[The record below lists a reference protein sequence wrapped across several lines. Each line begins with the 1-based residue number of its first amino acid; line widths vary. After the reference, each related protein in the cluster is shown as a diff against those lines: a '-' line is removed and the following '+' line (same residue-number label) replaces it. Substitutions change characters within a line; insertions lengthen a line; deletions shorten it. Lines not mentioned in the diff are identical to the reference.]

1 VSDTPVT
8 RTFRSAG
15 YFEPK
20 RGAEPVQDHPPAI
33 FLTEMPVEIA
43 AKANFL
49 SRLNAEEYRRVREIG
64 YEQRIGAGE
73 SVFCQGDTHD
83 GIFLIES
90 GSVRTFY
97 TGPTGREITL
107 AYWTPGHFVG
117 GPEIFGGGTHMWSG
131 VAVQETRVLRLRG
144 ADLYRL
150 MEQMPRLAIG
160 IVEGLV
166 QKGKCYSALVHMLG
180 TRSVIERLA
189 QLLVILA
196 DTDGQ
201 ETADGVMIGRS
212 FTHEEMANMV
222 GSTRQWVTMTLD
234 KFQKQ
239 GAVRMEGRRIVLCD
253 RAWICDKAGIAHEI
267 AVAGPPRQ
275 PGLVTIRQA

>member
-1 VSDTPVT
+1 MSDTT
-8 RTFRSAG
+8 RTFKPVG

-20 RGAEPVQDHPPAI
+20 PAPELPTDRPPAI
-33 FLTEMPVEIA
+33 FLAEMPVEVA

-49 SRLNAEEYRRVREIG
+49 SRLTAEEYRRVREIG
-64 YEQRIGAGE
+64 HDYRVAAGE

-117 GPEIFGGGTHMWSG
+117 GPEIFGGGMHIWSG
-131 VAVQETRVLRLRG
+131 VAVQDSRLLRLGG

-150 MEQMPRLAIG
+150 MEQIPRLALG

-180 TRSVIERLA
+180 TRSVVERLA
-189 QLLVILA
+189 QLLLILA
-196 DTDGQ
+196 DTDGK
-201 ETADGVMIGRS
+201 AVDGGVAIGRA
-212 FTHEEMANMV
+212 FTHEELANMV
-222 GSTRQWVTMTLD
+222 GATRQWVTITLD

-239 GAVRMEGRRIVLCD
+239 GAIRAEGRRIVLRD
-253 RAWICDKAGIAHEI
+253 RGWLCDKAGIVPDASDRGPVFPTGPL
-267 AVAGPPRQ
+267 AVR
-275 PGLVTIRQA
+275 

>member
-1 VSDTPVT
+1 MTTT
-8 RTFRSAG
+8 RMFRSAG

-20 RGAEPVQDHPPAI
+20 PTSEPAPERPAAI
-33 FLTEMPVEIA
+33 FLAETPVEVA
-43 AKANFL
+43 SKTNFL

-64 YEQRIGAGE
+64 HEQRVGAGE

-117 GPEIFGGGTHMWSG
+117 GPEIFGGGAHMWSG
-131 VAVQETRVLRLRG
+131 VATQATRLLWLRG

-150 MEQMPRLAIG
+150 MERTPRLALG

-180 TRSVIERLA
+180 TRSVVERLA
-189 QLLVILA
+189 QLLLILA
-196 DTDGQ
+196 DTDGKPTEKGIEIQ
-201 ETADGVMIGRS
+201 RS
-212 FTHEEMANMV
+212 FTHEELANMV
-222 GSTRQWVTMTLD
+222 GSTRQWVTVTLD

-239 GAVRMEGRRIVLCD
+239 GAIRICGRRISLTD
-253 RAWICDKAGIAHEI
+253 RNWMCDKAGMAPDSIETGPAFP
-267 AVAGPPRQ
+267 AGPVSVR
-275 PGLVTIRQA
+275 

>member
-1 VSDTPVT
+1 MSDTSDT

-20 RGAEPVQDHPPAI
+20 RAAVPAQDRPPAI
-33 FLTEMPVEIA
+33 FLAEMPVEIA

-64 YEQRIGAGE
+64 FEQRIAAGE

-150 MEQMPRLAIG
+150 MEQMPRLALG

-189 QLLVILA
+189 QLLLILA
-196 DTDGQ
+196 DTDG
-201 ETADGVMIGRS
+201 EPAADGVMIGRS

-239 GAVRMEGRRIVLCD
+239 GAIRMKGRRIVLRD
-253 RAWICDKAGIAHEI
+253 RSWICDKAGIAPGTENTEP
-267 AVAGPPRQ
+267 AQLSGPVFVR
-275 PGLVTIRQA
+275 

>member
-1 VSDTPVT
+1 MSDTSIT

-20 RGAEPVQDHPPAI
+20 PVGEAAQDRPPAI
-33 FLTEMPVEIA
+33 FLAEMPVEIA

-64 YEQRIGAGE
+64 CEQRIAAGE

-83 GIFLIES
+83 GIFLIEG

-150 MEQMPRLAIG
+150 MEQMPRLALG

-189 QLLVILA
+189 QLLLILA
-196 DTDGQ
+196 DTDG
-201 ETADGVMIGRS
+201 ETAADGVMIGRS

-239 GAVRMEGRRIVLCD
+239 GAIRMQGRRIVLCD
-253 RAWICDKAGIAHEI
+253 RAWICDKAGIAPGMEDTEPAHPS
-267 AVAGPPRQ
+267 GPVFVR
-275 PGLVTIRQA
+275 

>member
-1 VSDTPVT
+1 MTT
-8 RTFRSAG
+8 TQRFRSAG

-20 RGAEPVQDHPPAI
+20 QIDELAPERPPAI
-33 FLTEMPVEIA
+33 FLAEMPVEIA
-43 AKANFL
+43 TKSTFL

-64 YEQRIGAGE
+64 FEQRVGTGE

-83 GIFLIES
+83 GIFLIEG

-117 GPEIFGGGTHMWSG
+117 GPEIFGGGTHVWSG
-131 VAVQETRVLRLRG
+131 VATQDTRLLWLRG
-144 ADLYRL
+144 ADLRRL
-150 MEQMPRLAIG
+150 MERIPSLAMG

-180 TRSVIERLA
+180 TRSVVERLA

-196 DTDGQ
+196 DTDGV
-201 ETADGVMIGRS
+201 ETEDGVAIGRS
-212 FTHEEMANMV
+212 FTHEDLANMV
-222 GSTRQWVTMTLD
+222 GSTRQWVTVTLD

-239 GAVRMEGRRIVLCD
+239 GAIRMQSRRIVLLD
-253 RAWICDKAGIAHEI
+253 RNWMCEKAGMDSDAIKTGPAHT
-267 AVAGPPRQ
+267 AGPVPVR
-275 PGLVTIRQA
+275 

>member
-1 VSDTPVT
+1 MSDTTKT
-8 RTFRSAG
+8 RLFRSAG

-20 RGAEPVQDHPPAI
+20 PSGEPTPARPPAI
-33 FLTEMPVEIA
+33 FLSEAPVEIA
-43 AKANFL
+43 TKASFL
-49 SRLNAEEYRRVREIG
+49 SRLDAEEYRRVREIG
-64 YEQRIGAGE
+64 FEQRVEAGE

-83 GIFLIES
+83 GIFLIEA

-131 VAVQETRVLRLRG
+131 VATEDARLLWLRG

-150 MEQMPRLAIG
+150 MEEIPRLALG

-180 TRSVIERLA
+180 TRSVVERLA
-189 QLLVILA
+189 QLLLILA
-196 DTDGQ
+196 DTDGRPTEKGLEIQ
-201 ETADGVMIGRS
+201 RS
-212 FTHEEMANMV
+212 FTHEELANMV
-222 GSTRQWVTMTLD
+222 GSTRQWVTVTLD

-239 GAVRMEGRRIVLCD
+239 GAVRIRGRRIFIID
-253 RAWICDKAGIAHEI
+253 RYWISDKAGIASDAIETGPTCP
-267 AVAGPPRQ
+267 AGPVSVR
-275 PGLVTIRQA
+275 

>member
-1 VSDTPVT
+1 VSDMTTT
-8 RTFRSAG
+8 RMFRSAG

-20 RGAEPVQDHPPAI
+20 PSGGPTPDRPPAI
-33 FLTEMPVEIA
+33 FLAETPVEIA
-43 AKANFL
+43 SKANFL

-64 YEQRIGAGE
+64 FEQGVGAGE

-131 VAVQETRVLRLRG
+131 VATQDAQLLWLRG
-144 ADLYRL
+144 GDLYRL
-150 MEQMPRLAIG
+150 MEEIPRLALG

-180 TRSVIERLA
+180 TRSVVERLA
-189 QLLVILA
+189 QLLLILG
-196 DTDGQ
+196 DTDGVPT
-201 ETADGVMIGRS
+201 EKGLEIRRS
-212 FTHEEMANMV
+212 FTHEELANMV
-222 GSTRQWVTMTLD
+222 GSTRQWVTVTLD

-239 GAVRMEGRRIVLCD
+239 GAVRIRGRRIYLID
-253 RAWICDKAGIAHEI
+253 RHWISEKAGMSLDAIETGPTYP
-267 AVAGPPRQ
+267 AGPVSVR
-275 PGLVTIRQA
+275 

>member
-1 VSDTPVT
+1 MRDVKTT
-8 RTFRSAG
+8 RMFRSAG

-20 RGAEPVQDHPPAI
+20 PTHESAPERPPAI
-33 FLTEMPVEIA
+33 FLSEAPVEVA
-43 AKANFL
+43 SKTNFL
-49 SRLNAEEYRRVREIG
+49 SRLNAEEYRCVREIG
-64 YEQRIGAGE
+64 HEQRVEAGE

-117 GPEIFGGGTHMWSG
+117 GPEIFGGGAHMWSG
-131 VAVQETRVLRLRG
+131 VATQETRLLWLRG

-150 MEQMPRLAIG
+150 MEQIPRLALG

-180 TRSVIERLA
+180 TRSVVERLA
-189 QLLVILA
+189 QLLLILA
-196 DTDGQ
+196 DTDGKPTEKGIEIQ
-201 ETADGVMIGRS
+201 RG
-212 FTHEEMANMV
+212 FTHEELANMV
-222 GSTRQWVTMTLD
+222 GSTRQWVTVTLD

-239 GAVRMEGRRIVLCD
+239 GALRIRGRRIYLTD
-253 RAWICDKAGIAHEI
+253 RNWMCDKAGM
-267 AVAGPPRQ
+267 AVDAIEMGPTYPAGPVSVR
-275 PGLVTIRQA
+275 

>member
-1 VSDTPVT
+1 MKDRTPT
-8 RTFRSAG
+8 RTFSSPG

-20 RGAEPVQDHPPAI
+20 SAPDPAPERPPAI
-33 FLTEMPVEIA
+33 FLAEMPVEIA
-43 AKANFL
+43 AKSNFL
-49 SRLNAEEYRRVREIG
+49 SRLSAEEYRRVREIG
-64 YEQRIGAGE
+64 FEQRVAAGE
-73 SVFCQGDTHD
+73 SVFCQGDTHN

-117 GPEIFGGGTHMWSG
+117 GPEIFGGGVHMWSG
-131 VAVQETRVLRLRG
+131 VAVQETRLLWLRG

-150 MEQMPRLAIG
+150 MEQIPRLALG

-180 TRSVIERLA
+180 TRSVVERLA
-189 QLLVILA
+189 QLLLVLA
-196 DTDGQ
+196 DTDGTKT
-201 ETADGVMIGRS
+201 EDGVAIARS
-212 FTHEEMANMV
+212 FTHEELANMV
-222 GSTRQWVTMTLD
+222 GSTRQWVTVTLD

-239 GAVRMEGRRIVLCD
+239 GAIRLHDRRIVLRD
-253 RAWICDKAGIAHEI
+253 RDWMCDKAGIAPDAI
-267 AVAGPPRQ
+267 KTGPTFPAGPVSVR
-275 PGLVTIRQA
+275 

>member
-1 VSDTPVT
+1 MSDMTTT
-8 RTFRSAG
+8 RMFRSAG

-20 RGAEPVQDHPPAI
+20 PKNAPAPERPAAI
-33 FLTEMPVEIA
+33 FLAETPVEVA
-43 AKANFL
+43 SKTNFL

-64 YEQRIGAGE
+64 HEQRVGAGE

-117 GPEIFGGGTHMWSG
+117 GPEIFGGGAHMWSG
-131 VAVQETRVLRLRG
+131 VATQETRLLWLRG

-150 MEQMPRLAIG
+150 MERTPRLALG

-180 TRSVIERLA
+180 TRSVVERLA
-189 QLLVILA
+189 QLLLILA
-196 DTDGQ
+196 DTDGKPT
-201 ETADGVMIGRS
+201 EKGIEIRRS
-212 FTHEEMANMV
+212 FTHEELANMV
-222 GSTRQWVTMTLD
+222 GSTRQWVTVTLD

-239 GAVRMEGRRIVLCD
+239 GAIRIRGRRISLTD
-253 RAWICDKAGIAHEI
+253 RNWMCDKAGMTPDSIETGPAFP
-267 AVAGPPRQ
+267 AGPVSVR
-275 PGLVTIRQA
+275 

>member
-1 VSDTPVT
+1 MKN
-8 RTFRSAG
+8 RTTARHFPAAG

-20 RGAEPVQDHPPAI
+20 SAPETAPERPPAI
-33 FLTEMPVEIA
+33 FLAEMPVEIA
-43 AKANFL
+43 AKSNFL
-49 SRLNAEEYRRVREIG
+49 SRLSAEEYRRVREIG
-64 YEQRIGAGE
+64 YEQRVAAGE
-73 SVFCQGDTHD
+73 SVFCQGDTHN

-117 GPEIFGGGTHMWSG
+117 GPEIFGGGVHMWSG
-131 VAVQETRVLRLRG
+131 VAVQDTRLLWLRG

-150 MEQMPRLAIG
+150 MEQIPRLALG

-180 TRSVIERLA
+180 TRSVVERLA
-189 QLLVILA
+189 QLLLILA
-196 DTDGQ
+196 DTDGT
-201 ETADGVMIGRS
+201 ELADGVAIGRT
-212 FTHEEMANMV
+212 FTHEALANMV
-222 GSTRQWVTMTLD
+222 GSTRQWVTVTLD

-239 GAVRMEGRRIVLCD
+239 GAIRLQGRRIVLLD
-253 RAWICDKAGIAHEI
+253 RAWIADKAGIAADANETGPTLS
-267 AVAGPPRQ
+267 AGPVPVR
-275 PGLVTIRQA
+275 

>member
-1 VSDTPVT
+1 VSDAPT
-8 RTFRSAG
+8 RSFRSAG

-20 RGAEPVQDHPPAI
+20 RPAATAEDRTPAI
-33 FLTEMPVEIA
+33 FLAEMPVEIA
-43 AKANFL
+43 AKSSFL

-64 YEQRIGAGE
+64 HELRVGAGE

-117 GPEIFGGGTHMWSG
+117 GPEIFGGGTHIWSG
-131 VAVQETRVLRLRG
+131 VAVQESRLLRLGG

-150 MEQMPRLAIG
+150 MEQIPRLALG
-160 IVEGLV
+160 LVEGLV

-180 TRSVIERLA
+180 TRSVVERLA
-189 QLLVILA
+189 QLLLILA
-196 DTDGQ
+196 DTDGV
-201 ETADGVMIGRS
+201 AVDGGIAIGRS
-212 FTHEEMANMV
+212 FTHEELANMV
-222 GSTRQWVTMTLD
+222 GATRQWVTITLD

-239 GAVRMEGRRIVLCD
+239 GAIRMQGRRIVLVD
-253 RAWICDKAGIAHEI
+253 REWIGDKAGIVHDGAFSGP
-267 AVAGPPRQ
+267 ARRAGPLPIGQ
-275 PGLVTIRQA
+275 N